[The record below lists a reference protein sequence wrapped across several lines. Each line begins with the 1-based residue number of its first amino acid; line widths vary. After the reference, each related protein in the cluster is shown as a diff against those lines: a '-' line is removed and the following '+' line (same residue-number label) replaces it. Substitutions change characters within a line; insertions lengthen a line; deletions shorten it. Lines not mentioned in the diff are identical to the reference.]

1 MADARRWVVI
11 PAAGRGERFGGSLPK
26 QYAVVAGKTVLEHA
40 LACFNGLERL
50 AGIVVAVAPD
60 DDRFARLWRPAAA
73 VHTVIGG
80 GTRAASVAA
89 ALQWLHDGPAR
100 EDDWVLVHDAAR
112 PLLSRDDLDA
122 LVHESEQNGHG
133 ALLGVPVAD
142 TLKRADD
149 GMVSA
154 TIARDKIWRAMTPQM
169 FRLGALRDALERA
182 GPEVTDEA
190 MAMEKAGMK
199 PTIVQ
204 GSTTNLKITTVNDL
218 VMAEALFAMQV
229 LRR

>member
-11 PAAGRGERFGGSLPK
+11 PAAGRGGRFGSSLPK
-26 QYAVVAGKTVLEHA
+26 QYAVIAGKTVLEHA
-40 LACFNGLERL
+40 LGCFNGLERL
-50 AGIVVAVAPD
+50 AGIVVAIAPD
-60 DDRFARLWRPAAA
+60 DDRFARLWRPAAP

-80 GTRAASVAA
+80 ETRAASVAA
-89 ALQWLHDGPAR
+89 ALQWLHEGPGRA
-100 EDDWVLVHDAAR
+100 DDWVLVHDAAR

-142 TLKRADD
+142 TLKHADD
-149 GMVSA
+149 GMVRA
-154 TIARDKIWRAMTPQM
+154 TVARDKLWRAMTPQM
-169 FRLGALRDALERA
+169 FRLGALREALEQA

-199 PTIVQ
+199 PIIVQ
-204 GSTTNLKITTVNDL
+204 GSATNLKITTVNDL
-218 VMAEALFAMQV
+218 VMAEALFSMQGQK
-229 LRR
+229 R